1 MPKLLDR
8 HNNAVDTVL
17 GDSTIRLDTLSSSAD
32 KKSKFEVYDIPLDEI
47 SPRPVNEY
55 ILSDIQQL
63 ADSIERTGLWQPI
76 ILRLNHDK
84 NISRKYVIVGGERR
98 YSAVKM
104 LHEKYLQQNDKTM
117 ADMFSSIK
125 AVILS
130 SADISKEE
138 SIYYETNDNQRVI
151 SSFERVLQSDPA
163 VLNFD
168 SEENRRKFIHDVY
181 GNNDPGKIRYT
192 KKDKALWVLA
202 LIKKKNP
209 SCEITLKTVQNM
221 LAFIEASSKEL
232 IQGILN
238 GIIPLRDGRYLANL
252 TFTEQK
258 EAVESAGTDK
268 YKALLSKAM
277 NGNKKQA
284 VSPDTEKK
292 YLSISRSLIKA
303 GKDFAEIAD
312 TLDSKTMNGNQREYL
327 KQIKAVIREI
337 SKLEEMPVK

>member
-1 MPKLLDR
+1 MEKGKKEKISDWRKAMFFVRRDLRGQKGRTIFLATVFMAAAVISFLFIGELFVYRDDR
-8 HNNAVDTVL
+8 ITKKYDT
-17 GDSTIRLDTLSSSAD
+17 SA
-32 KKSKFEVYDIPLDEI
+32 
-47 SPRPVNEY
+47 
-55 ILSDIQQL
+55 
-63 ADSIERTGLWQPI
+63 
-76 ILRLNHDK
+76 
-84 NISRKYVIVGGERR
+84 
-98 YSAVKM
+98 
-104 LHEKYLQQNDKTM
+104 YLQQNDKTM